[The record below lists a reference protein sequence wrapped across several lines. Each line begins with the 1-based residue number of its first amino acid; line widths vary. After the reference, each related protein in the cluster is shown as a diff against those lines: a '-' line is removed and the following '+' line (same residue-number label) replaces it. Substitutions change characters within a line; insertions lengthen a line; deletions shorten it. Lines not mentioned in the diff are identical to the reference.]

1 MRTTIVSTS
10 KLKIYKLTTLTLVS
24 AITLAVLI
32 FAILSIV
39 RNDEYYQLLM
49 VPLYIMLAY
58 KAIPAVIKIK
68 NVSYDDSSVYYDKNG
83 YEVQIPFEDIRD
95 IEIKTI
101 SGIYIIN
108 LYRPSQD
115 GNTIMFK
122 TSLWYPFNF
131 KREDGK
137 VNELRDKIDRYKRQL
152 GVQQQ
157 ESLSSRSI
165 G

>member
-10 KLKIYKLTTLTLVS
+10 KLRTYKLITLTLVS

-32 FAILSIV
+32 FAVLSIV
-39 RNDEYYQLLM
+39 RHDEYYQLLM

-58 KAIPAVIKIK
+58 KAIPAVVKIK

-115 GNTIMFK
+115 GSTIMFK
-122 TSLWYPFNF
+122 TSLWYPLNF
-131 KREDGK
+131 KKEDEK
-137 VNELRDKIDRYKRQL
+137 VNELRYKIEKYRRQL
-152 GVQQQ
+152 PQNYNEQ
-157 ESLSSRSI
+157 LASRI
-165 G
+165 ID

>member
-10 KLKIYKLTTLTLVS
+10 KLRTYKLITLTLVS

-32 FAILSIV
+32 FAVLSIV
-39 RNDEYYQLLM
+39 RYDEYYQLLM

-131 KREDGK
+131 KREDEK
-137 VNELRDKIDRYKRQL
+137 VNELRYKIEKYRRQL
-152 GVQQQ
+152 PQNYNEQ
-157 ESLSSRSI
+157 LASRI
-165 G
+165 ID